1 MNFSISAYSE
11 IEEAFEHGLKH
22 DLNIGVDFDSD
33 PQYFLGL
40 KIEFSRDADNHV
52 DIYLSREVFIDSLF
66 LTYSLM
72 SSSFIP

>member
-52 DIYLSREVFIDSLF
+52 DI
-66 LTYSLM
+66 
-72 SSSFIP
+72 